1 MTDVLP
7 ESNGYPSFDAFFTR
21 PLRPGARPIDVA
33 SVVSPADGRL
43 VDSGPIDDD
52 SRLTVKGQPYTVL
65 DLLED
70 EAAARRYSGGSFCV
84 IYLSPRDYHRV
95 HCPVDGALTAVR
107 GIPGD
112 LYPVNSIGERHVPRL
127 FARNQRVAFFL
138 EGAGVGRLALVM
150 VGAIIVGRITVTAL
164 DESDIVGDRRIHPP
178 KPMQRGDEI
187 GIFHLGSTVV
197 MLAEPG
203 TVLSRS
209 PGAVRYG
216 QSLFADD
223 S

>member
-1 MTDVLP
+1 MSDVAP

-21 PLRPGARPIDVA
+21 PLRPGARPIDGA
-33 SVVSPADGRL
+33 AIVSPADGRL
-43 VDSGPIDDD
+43 VDCGPIDE
-52 SRLTVKGQPYTVL
+52 RCHLTVKGQPYTVL
-65 DLLED
+65 DLLEND
-70 EAAARRYSGGSFCV
+70 ADARRYSGGSFCV

-95 HCPVDGALTAVR
+95 HCPIEGSLTAVR

-127 FARNQRVAFFL
+127 FARNQRVVFL
-138 EGAGVGRLALVM
+138 LDGAAVGRVALVM

-164 DESDIVGDRRIHPP
+164 DELDIVGDRRIFPP
-178 KPMQRGDEI
+178 KTMMRGDEI

-203 TVLSRS
+203 EVLSRS
-209 PGAVRYG
+209 PGPVRYG
-216 QSLFADD
+216 QSLFAGE